1 MSSKE
6 CGGLWDGKQ
15 SLSVE
20 PSRLDLILHTEVSLP
35 GSEGGVQS
43 LHLDQQDDLYL
54 DITGEPAS
62 ESMAGRLG
70 HAAPGSGSGG
80 GS

>member
-15 SLSVE
+15 KLSVE
-20 PSRLDLILHTEVSLP
+20 PSKLDLILHIEVSLP

-43 LHLDQQDDLYL
+43 LHLD
-54 DITGEPAS
+54 PS
-62 ESMAGRLG
+62 E
-70 HAAPGSGSGG
+70 
-80 GS
+80 